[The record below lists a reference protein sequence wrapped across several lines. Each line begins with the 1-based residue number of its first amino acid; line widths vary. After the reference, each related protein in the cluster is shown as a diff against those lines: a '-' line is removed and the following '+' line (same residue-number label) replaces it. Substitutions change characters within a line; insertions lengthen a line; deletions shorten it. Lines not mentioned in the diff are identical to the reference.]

1 MQNPDRKD
9 RSSRTGAV
17 TMATVG
23 RLAGVSQVT
32 VSRALSDP
40 AKVSPEAMVKIREA
54 IEITGYVPNAIAGAL
69 ASRRTRLITALV
81 PSITNI
87 VYSSLLHGFSDIMRG
102 EGYQIMLSETGF
114 NAGDEEAAIAAHLS
128 RRPDG
133 LLLTGIHHS
142 VPARRMLM
150 AAAIP
155 VVEIWDMT
163 ETPIDCCVGFSHADT
178 GRLAADFA
186 ISAGYRHAATLS
198 AGDERAE
205 RRRFAFADRFATATG
220 NTVTAIGL
228 PIRTATLEMGR
239 QGVARLVDEGLLR
252 NRLESTV
259 IHCSSD
265 VIAHGALI
273 EARTRGLRV
282 PEDLAII
289 GFGDQD
295 FAAHTDP
302 SLTTIRID
310 RDQLGRAAAEALL
323 SRFAGDTSATSI
335 RLVGF
340 ELMRRGSA

>member
-1 MQNPDRKD
+1 MQNPDQKD
-9 RSSRTGAV
+9 RSSRAGTV

-32 VSRALSDP
+32 VSRALSHP
-40 AKVSPEAMVKIREA
+40 AKVSDDTMRKIREA
-54 IEITGYVPNAIAGAL
+54 IEITGYVPNAVAGAL

-87 VYSSLLHGFSDIMRG
+87 VYSSLLHGFSGIMRG

-114 NAGDEEAAIAAHLS
+114 DAADEEAAIGAHLS

-142 VPARRMLM
+142 ATARRMLM
-150 AAAIP
+150 AASIP

-163 ETPIDCCVGFSHADT
+163 KTPIDCCVGFSHGDT
-178 GRLAADFA
+178 GRMAADFA
-186 ISAGYRHAATLS
+186 VKADYKHAATLS

-205 RRRFAFADRFATATG
+205 RRRVAFAAQFESATG
-220 NTVTAIGL
+220 TEVTTISL
-228 PIRTATLEMGR
+228 PVGTATLEMGR
-239 QGVARLVDEGLLR
+239 QGVARLVDEGLLQ

-282 PEDLAII
+282 PQDLAII

-323 SRFAGDTSATSI
+323 SRFAGDTSVPSI
-335 RLVGF
+335 LPVRF